1 MVKLGVC
8 LVDQLAQTF
17 SYTEIFFSNLGP
29 VGTQDAHWVRC
40 LVQTSKMEV

>member
-17 SYTEIFFSNLGP
+17 NLVTISLGLRRLMAIFGP
-29 VGTQDAHWVRC
+29 PFTQ
-40 LVQTSKMEV
+40 Q